1 MLRRADK
8 INFLH
13 KLSPSTHSTKN
24 CSWFGVEARCK
35 SKYPQ
40 REIHSPM
47 NGSHRVYPD
56 FAPSVP
62 RTGQLEG
69 AIFSYLLVFEAMLHL
84 CWLHRPAHSD
94 MHRPAHSEQ
103 PIWEQQPEIIAATE
117 LDLKNSDL
125 YQVKYARGSSS
136 RKDFSSSLKTNR
148 TSQALLWRKAS
159 HTCVNNPWYLVLQ
172 GVKSLLQHVCPAG
185 RKEQACPWT
194 CLIFQ
199 TAPELDR
206 SQELSKRYFSFR
218 AWQGCD
224 LSPFRQSWRQEYVWQ
239 GAK

>member
-1 MLRRADK
+1 
-8 INFLH
+8 
-13 KLSPSTHSTKN
+13 
-24 CSWFGVEARCK
+24 
-35 SKYPQ
+35 
-40 REIHSPM
+40 M

-62 RTGQLEG
+62 GTGQLEG

-84 CWLHRPAHSD
+84 CWLLSLSLWHAQTCTLRTACL
-94 MHRPAHSEQ
+94 RK
-103 PIWEQQPEIIAATE
+103 QPEIIAATE

-148 TSQALLWRKAS
+148 TRLALLWRKAS

-199 TAPELDR
+199 TAPELDG
-206 SQELSKRYFSFR
+206 SQDLSRRYFSLR
-218 AWQGCD
+218 AQRGCE

>member
-84 CWLHRPAHSD
+84 CWLLSLSLWHAQTCTLWTAYLRTAARNNCSYRAGLEELRPLSG
-94 MHRPAHSEQ
+94 
-103 PIWEQQPEIIAATE
+103 EICKGKQ
-117 LDLKNSDL
+117 LQKGLFFKFKDKQN
-125 YQVKYARGSSS
+125 KPGSSLEEG
-136 RKDFSSSLKTNR
+136 KPHLC
-148 TSQALLWRKAS
+148 Q
-159 HTCVNNPWYLVLQ
+159 
-172 GVKSLLQHVCPAG
+172 
-185 RKEQACPWT
+185 
-194 CLIFQ
+194 
-199 TAPELDR
+199 
-206 SQELSKRYFSFR
+206 
-218 AWQGCD
+218 
-224 LSPFRQSWRQEYVWQ
+224 
-239 GAK
+239 